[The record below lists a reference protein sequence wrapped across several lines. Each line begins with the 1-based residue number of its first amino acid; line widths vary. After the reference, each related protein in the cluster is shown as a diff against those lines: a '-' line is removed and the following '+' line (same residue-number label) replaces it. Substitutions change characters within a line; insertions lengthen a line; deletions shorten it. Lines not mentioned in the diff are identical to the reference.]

1 MLVKIYTDG
10 SARGN
15 PDGPGGYGTIL
26 SYTDPRGQEHIR
38 EYSQGY
44 RKTTNN
50 RMELLAVITALEAL
64 KEPCQVTLTTD
75 SKYVADAI
83 AKGWLTSWQKK
94 NWRLAGGGPVKN
106 DDLWKQLVPLL
117 EKHQVHFC
125 WVKGHAGHPENER
138 CDALAVAAIETVRRS
153 GDF

>member
-1 MLVKIYTDG
+1 MKKIEIFTDG
-10 SARGN
+10 ACSGN
-15 PDGPGGYGTIL
+15 PGPGGWGAVLRFGPYEKEL
-26 SYTDPRGQEHIR
+26 SG
-38 EYSQGY
+38 GA
-44 RKTTNN
+44 KATTNN

-94 NWRLAGGGPVKN
+94 NWRLAGGGPVKI
-106 DDLWKQLVPLL
+106 DDVWKQLVPLL